1 MLKPY
6 STARDEAGECY
17 SIYLDANEN
26 PYNNG
31 YNRYPDPHQ
40 KELKSLL
47 SEIKRVPAEKIFIG
61 NGSDEA
67 IDLLY
72 RVFCVPGK
80 DNVVAI
86 APTYGMYQVAA
97 SVNDIEYREVQLNE
111 DFTLD
116 IERFL
121 SKVDTNT
128 KLLFL
133 CSPNNPTGN
142 RFVTKDILYLLENF
156 MGIVIVDEAYIDFA
170 VNDSIVSYIEKYEN
184 LVILQTLSKAFGLA
198 GLRVGLAF
206 ACKEIIGYF
215 NKVKYPYNVNV
226 ESQRI
231 AMDVLQQ
238 GVKNEVS
245 EIVSQ
250 RAILAEIL
258 EGIPV
263 VKNVFRSEAN
273 FLLVKFENPGEI
285 YKILSANSVVVR
297 NRSMVKGCEGCL
309 RITVGTPQ
317 ENAVVIKL
325 LKNLN

>member
-1 MLKPY
+1 MLRPY
-6 STARDEAGECY
+6 STARDEAGECF

-40 KELKSLL
+40 KELKLLL
-47 SEIKRVPAEKIFIG
+47 SELKKVPSEKIFIG

-67 IDLLY
+67 IDILY
-72 RVFCVPGK
+72 RVFCNPGK

-97 SVNDIEYREVQLNE
+97 SVNDVEYREVQLNE

-231 AMDVLQQ
+231 AVDVLRH
-238 GVKNEVS
+238 GVKGQVS
-245 EIVSQ
+245 EIVTQ

-285 YKILSANSVVVR
+285 YKILSANGVVVR